1 MTINGL
7 AALDSDQAQKR
18 QQRARHIPPSS
29 KGRLTITQKPPEN
42 ALPASTAGRADPE
55 EPEEPVAASPVETPA
70 ESDEAERSVSKDGD
84 YSASQPVDDSP
95 LRAAQV
101 YLDGT
106 TDDHLRRIRAAAL
119 VGGGDVTNS
128 AVVRRS
134 VAEFVERHG
143 YDGIVELLSEDPRI
157 KRGRGRPRR

>member
-18 QQRARHIPPSS
+18 RQRARPVPPSA
-29 KGRLTITQKPPEN
+29 KGRLTITQEPAENHPP
-42 ALPASTAGRADPE
+42 AGAADVADVQESAAAPHVATPE
-55 EPEEPVAASPVETPA
+55 EPRKAQRSLSA
-70 ESDEAERSVSKDGD
+70 EDDPMD
-84 YSASQPVDDSP
+84 QPPDDSP

-119 VGGGDVTNS
+119 VGCGDVTNS

>member
-1 MTINGL
+1 VTINGL

-18 QQRARHIPPSS
+18 QQRARPVPPSA
-29 KGRLTITQKPPEN
+29 KGRLTITQDDAEN
-42 ALPASTAGRADPE
+42 HPPASAADIADVQE
-55 EPEEPVAASPVETPA
+55 SAEASHVAAP
-70 ESDEAERSVSKDGD
+70 DEPHKAQRSL
-84 YSASQPVDDSP
+84 SADEDDPTEQPPDDSP

-157 KRGRGRPRR
+157 RRGRGRPRR

>member
-1 MTINGL
+1 VTINGL

-18 QQRARHIPPSS
+18 QQRARPVPPSA
-29 KGRLTITQKPPEN
+29 KGRLTITQGPVEN
-42 ALPASTAGRADPE
+42 PPASAVD
-55 EPEEPVAASPVETPA
+55 VANVQESAET
-70 ESDEAERSVSKDGD
+70 SHV
-84 YSASQPVDDSP
+84 ASQDEPHKAQRSLSAEDDPTDQPPDDGP

-106 TDDHLRRIRAAAL
+106 TDDHLRRIRAEAL

>member
-1 MTINGL
+1 MTVNGL

-18 QQRARHIPPSS
+18 EQRARHIPPSS
-29 KGRLTITQKPPEN
+29 KGRLTITQEPAGN
-42 ALPASTAGRADPE
+42 APPASTADSADPAK
-55 EPEEPVAASPVETPA
+55 PVETLAAETPA
-70 ESDEAERSVSKDGD
+70 EPNKAQRSLSADGD

>member
-1 MTINGL
+1 MTTNGL
-7 AALDSDQAQKR
+7 AALDNDQAQKR
-18 QQRARHIPPSS
+18 QQRVRPLPPSA
-29 KGRLTITQKPPEN
+29 KGRLTITQ
-42 ALPASTAGRADPE
+42 
-55 EPEEPVAASPVETPA
+55 EPVEKPSTSSVDVAHVQESAET
-70 ESDEAERSVSKDGD
+70 SHVVTQDEPHKAQRTRSANDDDSLDER
-84 YSASQPVDDSP
+84 PDDSP

-101 YLDGT
+101 YLDAT

>member
-1 MTINGL
+1 VVTQDEPHKAQL
-7 AALDSDQAQKR
+7 ARSADDDGSLD
-18 QQRARHIPPSS
+18 QRP
-29 KGRLTITQKPPEN
+29 
-42 ALPASTAGRADPE
+42 
-55 EPEEPVAASPVETPA
+55 
-70 ESDEAERSVSKDGD
+70 
-84 YSASQPVDDSP
+84 DDSP

-101 YLDGT
+101 YLDAT

>member
-29 KGRLTITQKPPEN
+29 KGRLAITQEPAEN
-42 ALPASTAGRADPE
+42 AAPASTADSAAPAE
-55 EPEEPVAASPVETPA
+55 TVAASPVETPA
-70 ESDEAERSVSKDGD
+70 ESDEAQRSISKDGD
-84 YSASQPVDDSP
+84 YSARPQVDDSP

>member
-1 MTINGL
+1 VNINGL

-18 QQRARHIPPSS
+18 QQRARPIPPST
-29 KGRLTITQKPPEN
+29 KGRLTVNQEPVENHPPTPTVAVADSQEPAKPPHVATQKEAHEPQRSLSVNEDGPTDQPP
-42 ALPASTAGRADPE
+42 D
-55 EPEEPVAASPVETPA
+55 
-70 ESDEAERSVSKDGD
+70 DG
-84 YSASQPVDDSP
+84 P

-134 VAEFVERHG
+134 IAEFVERHS